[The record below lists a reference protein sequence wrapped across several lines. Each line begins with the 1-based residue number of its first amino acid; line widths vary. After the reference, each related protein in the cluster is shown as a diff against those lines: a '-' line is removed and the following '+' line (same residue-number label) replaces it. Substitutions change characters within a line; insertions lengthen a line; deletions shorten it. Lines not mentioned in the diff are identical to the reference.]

1 MAFPETIILRVKT
14 QSLDFQLSMLKS
26 LGVWLSNGGFDELF
40 NPAYFEDN
48 DCRYRLHLMGRPVR
62 RIYLNGWHHDNS
74 STLLS
79 SGTSYKRMHWC
90 LYRRNRNY
98 YLRKW
103 GGLPGNEAYLSPFG
117 RSCN

>member
-1 MAFPETIILRVKT
+1 MAFPETIIFGGKDPVAGFST
-14 QSLDFQLSMLKS
+14 SMVKS
-26 LGVWLSNGGFDELF
+26 LSYGWYGGFVEIF
-40 NPAYFEDN
+40 NPAYFVDN
-48 DCRYRLHLMGRPVR
+48 DCRFRIHLMGRQVI

-117 RSCN
+117 RSCD